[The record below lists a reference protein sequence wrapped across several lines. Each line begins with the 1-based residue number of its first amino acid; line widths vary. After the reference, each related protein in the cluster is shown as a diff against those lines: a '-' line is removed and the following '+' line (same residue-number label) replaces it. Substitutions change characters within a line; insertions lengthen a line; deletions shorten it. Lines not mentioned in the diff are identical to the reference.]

1 MWIYIYSNRAWCGL
15 CALCLIRATKLTVYY
30 EYLNSNC
37 EKGRGQGRAGGGV
50 ALVGVMLSRNVS
62 KNHYGFVAITNA
74 KLLLLLLLLLG
85 GNLGNQRKGGG
96 GGVLKCIC
104 NCIYRYST
112 AVQSCICICICKCNQ
127 ICNGHL
133 ASQASVALSVSLSVR
148 SFIRP
153 DNLTAIMWHMDGTFM
168 YS

>member
-1 MWIYIYSNRAWCGL
+1 M
-15 CALCLIRATKLTVYY
+15 
-30 EYLNSNC
+30 
-37 EKGRGQGRAGGGV
+37 

-74 KLLLLLLLLLG
+74 KLLLLLLLG
-85 GNLGNQRKGGG
+85 GNLGNQRGGA
-96 GGVLKCIC
+96 GVLKCIC

-133 ASQASVALSVSLSVR
+133 ASQASVASVRPSLRLSVCPFVHPSGQSNGYHVAHGRDIYVFIKPPRPHPPPSLSLSTRLSTVQLQLNDVYL
-148 SFIRP
+148 I
-153 DNLTAIMWHMDGTFM
+153 NK
-168 YS
+168 

>member
-1 MWIYIYSNRAWCGL
+1 MWIYIFESSMMWILYSVFDTCNQVNSLLWVLKQQLWKGAWPG
-15 CALCLIRATKLTVYY
+15 
-30 EYLNSNC
+30 
-37 EKGRGQGRAGGGV
+37 KGEGGV

-74 KLLLLLLLLLG
+74 KLLLLLG
-85 GNLGNQRKGGG
+85 GNLGNQKGGR
-96 GGVLKCIC
+96 GVLKCIC